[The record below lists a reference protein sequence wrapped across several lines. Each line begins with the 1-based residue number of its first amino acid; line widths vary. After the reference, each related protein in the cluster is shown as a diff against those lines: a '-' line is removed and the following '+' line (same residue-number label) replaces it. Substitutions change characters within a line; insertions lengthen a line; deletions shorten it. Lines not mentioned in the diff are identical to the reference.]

1 MKYKVT
7 TATEALQVFD
17 MLGIK
22 NVSTRRQKKNGTQVY
37 ELPIQQ
43 MWQTCIPK
51 PLRFAC
57 YRSGYV
63 RNVSEYNSSAYQ
75 INKTKKQP
83 AGTNGYHFEH
93 VERILIPNYDE
104 RIVYLAN
111 FILRNYYQKPTYLIN
126 DYVVKCLKE
135 AYLEQNKTGLPF
147 GIKYADQADKLPFS
161 DIVDPES
168 TPENDIQI
176 IINGHRYNLS
186 WVHFTKTQELMES

>member
-7 TATEALQVFD
+7 TATEAHQVFD

-43 MWQTCIPK
+43 MWQTCNPK

-63 RNVSEYNSSAYQ
+63 RNVSNYNSSAYQ
-75 INKTKKQP
+75 INKTKKVEV
-83 AGTNGYHFEH
+83 NEYHNYYERTK
-93 VERILIPNYDE
+93 RILIPNHDE
-104 RIVYLAN
+104 RLVYLAN

-126 DYVVKCLKE
+126 DYVIKCLKE
-135 AYLEQNKTGLPF
+135 AYYEQNKTGLPW
-147 GIKYADQADKLPFS
+147 GDSVHPD
-161 DIVDPES
+161 S
-168 TPENDIQI
+168 TPIDDIKV

-186 WVHFTKTQELMES
+186 

>member
-43 MWQTCIPK
+43 MWQTCTPK

-57 YRSGYV
+57 YRTGYV

-83 AGTNGYHFEH
+83 GFYNHLEH

-111 FILRNYYQKPTYLIN
+111 FILKNYYQKPTYLMN
-126 DYVVKCLKE
+126 DYTIKCLKE
-135 AYLEQNKTGLPF
+135 AYYEQNKTGLPF
-147 GIKYADQADKLPFS
+147 GD
-161 DIVDPES
+161 
-168 TPENDIQI
+168 DIQV

-186 WVHFTKTQELMES
+186 

>member
-7 TATEALQVFD
+7 TATEAHQVFD

-43 MWQTCIPK
+43 MWQTCVPK

-63 RNVSEYNSSAYQ
+63 RNVSDYNSSAYQ
-75 INKTKKQP
+75 INKTKKVEV
-83 AGTNGYHFEH
+83 NEYHNYYERT
-93 VERILIPNYDE
+93 ERILIPNYDE
-104 RIVYLAN
+104 RLVYLAN

-126 DYVVKCLKE
+126 DYVIKCLKE
-135 AYLEQNKTGLPF
+135 AYYEQNKTCLPW
-147 GIKYADQADKLPFS
+147 GDSVPPD
-161 DIVDPES
+161 S
-168 TPENDIQI
+168 TPENDIQV

-186 WVHFTKTQELMES
+186 EALNEGC

>member
-1 MKYKVT
+1 MNKIT
-7 TATEALQVFD
+7 TVDEAMIMFD

-43 MWQTCIPK
+43 MWQTCNPK

-83 AGTNGYHFEH
+83 AGEGYHFEH
-93 VERILIPNYDE
+93 VERVLIPNYDE

-111 FILRNYYQKPTYLIN
+111 FILRNYYQKPTYLMN
-126 DYVVKCLKE
+126 DYTIKCLKE
-135 AYLEQNKTGLPF
+135 AYYEQNKTGLPF
-147 GIKYADQADKLPFS
+147 NEVPWNTVSPADNVQ
-161 DIVDPES
+161 V
-168 TPENDIQI
+168 

-186 WVHFTKTQELMES
+186 

>member
-7 TATEALQVFD
+7 TVDEAMIMFD

-43 MWQTCIPK
+43 MWQTCEPK

-57 YRSGYV
+57 YRAGYV
-63 RNVSEYNSSAYQ
+63 RNVSEYNSSPYQ
-75 INKTKKQP
+75 INKTKKRP
-83 AGTNGYHFEH
+83 AGTNGYHFER

-111 FILRNYYQKPTYLIN
+111 FILRNYYQKPTYLMN
-126 DYVVKCLKE
+126 DYTIKCLKE

-147 GIKYADQADKLPFS
+147 G
-161 DIVDPES
+161 DIVNPDS
-168 TPENDIQI
+168 TPIDDIQV

-186 WVHFTKTQELMES
+186 

>member
-7 TATEALQVFD
+7 TVTEAFQVFD

-43 MWQTCIPK
+43 MWQTCNPK

-63 RNVSEYNSSAYQ
+63 RNVSEYNSSPYQ
-75 INKTKKQP
+75 INKTVTYP
-83 AGTNGYHFEH
+83 PSHTHYYEH
-93 VERILIPNYDE
+93 KERILIPNYDE

-111 FILRNYYQKPTYLIN
+111 FILKNYYQKPTYLMN
-126 DYVVKCLKE
+126 DYVIKCLKE
-135 AYLEQNKTGLPF
+135 AYLEQNKTGLPW
-147 GIKYADQADKLPFS
+147 GDSVNPD
-161 DIVDPES
+161 S
-168 TPENDIQI
+168 TPENDIQV
-176 IINGHRYNLS
+176 IINGHRYNL
-186 WVHFTKTQELMES
+186 TN

>member
-7 TATEALQVFD
+7 TVTEAFQVFD

-43 MWQTCIPK
+43 MWQTCNPK

-57 YRSGYV
+57 YRTGYV

-75 INKTKKQP
+75 INKTRKVS
-83 AGTNGYHFEH
+83 TRTSGYAYDTI
-93 VERILIPNYDE
+93 ERILIHNYDE

-111 FILRNYYQKPTYLIN
+111 FILKNYYQKPTYLIN
-126 DYVVKCLKE
+126 DYVIKCLKE
-135 AYLEQNKTGLPF
+135 AYVRDYNNQPSNRLPF
-147 GIKYADQADKLPFS
+147 DGDVEEFVRQDLQ
-161 DIVDPES
+161 V
-168 TPENDIQI
+168 
-176 IINGHRYNLS
+176 IINGHRYNL
-186 WVHFTKTQELMES
+186 TN

>member
-1 MKYKVT
+1 MKKVT
-7 TATEALQVFD
+7 TVDEAMIMFD

-43 MWQTCIPK
+43 MYQSLIPT

-75 INKTKKQP
+75 INKTKKQL

-104 RIVYLAN
+104 RLVYLAN
-111 FILRNYYQKPTYLIN
+111 FILKNYYQKPTYLIN
-126 DYVVKCLKE
+126 DYVIECLQQE
-135 AYLEQNKTGLPF
+135 RRQANKDREWNNPSGDD
-147 GIKYADQADKLPFS
+147 IK
-161 DIVDPES
+161 V
-168 TPENDIQI
+168 

-186 WVHFTKTQELMES
+186 